1 MTTAAHGLFRS
12 AAFRL
17 SLFYLAVF
25 AAFAGAMI
33 AYMAWSTRVILA
45 NETRETIA
53 AETRGLAEQYA
64 TDGIQRLVEAVA
76 KRSQGPANALYLISS
91 FAGESITGNIAY
103 LPLEAL
109 KSEGYQRVPYRHS
122 GDASDVTRE
131 AEVRVFRLA
140 GGFVLVVGRDIA
152 ERVAVE
158 QVLWRAGALA
168 ILLTLL
174 LAVAGGVF
182 VRLRILQPIDAMSDT
197 ARAIMSGDLSN
208 RVPLSGS
215 SDEFGRLGES
225 LNAMLARIE
234 ALVRGM
240 REVTDNV
247 AHDLKTPLTRM
258 KARAE
263 DALRGLDAG
272 KGLDEAEQRRVLEE
286 TIAEADHLIS
296 VFSAL
301 LAIARAEAGEGAG
314 SDRIELGALAADA
327 VELYEPLAEDAGVAL
342 SAGAAGAVHVVANR
356 ALLARAVS
364 NLIENAITHGR
375 SDGGGKVE
383 VTTAL
388 KGGFGELTVAD
399 NGPGIPGEDRK
410 RVLDRFVRLEASR
423 SRPGSGLGLSLAN
436 AVVRLHNGELE
447 LNDNSPGLRVTL
459 RLPLAAAG
467 GNDGASENAGGS
479 AAGRRQAAG

>member
-1 MTTAAHGLFRS
+1 MTQTTHGLFRS

-25 AAFAGAMI
+25 AAFAGALI

-91 FAGESITGNIAY
+91 FSGESITGNIAY
-103 LPLEAL
+103 LPLETL
-109 KSEGYQRVPYRHS
+109 KAEGYQRVPYRHT
-122 GDASDVTRE
+122 GDASDITRE
-131 AEVRVFRLA
+131 AEVRVFRLT

-158 QVLWRAGALA
+158 RILWRAGVFAV
-168 ILLTLL
+168 LLTLM
-174 LAVAGGVF
+174 LAVAGGIF
-182 VRLRILQPIDAMSDT
+182 VRMRILKPIDAMSDT

-208 RVPLSGS
+208 RVALSGS
-215 SDEFGRLGES
+215 SDEFDRLGES

-263 DALRGLDAG
+263 DALRAIETG
-272 KGLDEAEQRRVLEE
+272 KGLDEDAQRQVLED
-286 TIAEADHLIS
+286 TIREADDLIA

-314 SDRIELGALAADA
+314 NDRIELGALVADA
-327 VELYEPLAEDAGVAL
+327 AELYEPAAEDAGVKL
-342 SAGAAGAVHVVANR
+342 SASSTGEVFVAANK

-375 SDGGGKVE
+375 RDGGGE
-383 VTTAL
+383 VGIHTARN
-388 KGGFGELTVAD
+388 GRFGELTVAD
-399 NGPGIPGEDRK
+399 NGPGIPPEDRK

-436 AVVRLHNGELE
+436 AVARLHNGELE
-447 LNDNSPGLRVTL
+447 LNDNSPGLRVTM
-459 RLPLAAAG
+459 RLPLAEAG
-467 GNDGASENAGGS
+467 GRDGEGKGIGG
-479 AAGRRQAAG
+479 

>member
-1 MTTAAHGLFRS
+1 MTTETQGLFRS

-25 AAFAGAMI
+25 AAFAGALI

-45 NETRETIA
+45 AETRETIA
-53 AETRGLAEQYA
+53 AETRELAEEYA
-64 TDGIQRLVEAVA
+64 ADGIQRLVEAVA

-103 LPLEAL
+103 LPLKTL
-109 KSEGYQRVPYRHS
+109 KAEGYQRVPYRHT
-122 GDASDVTRE
+122 GDAADITRE
-131 AEVRVFRLA
+131 AELRVFRLT
-140 GGFVLVVGRDIA
+140 GGFVLVVGRDIS

-158 QVLWRAGALA
+158 RVLWRAGIFAVV
-168 ILLTLL
+168 LTLL

-182 VRLRILQPIDAMSDT
+182 VRMRILKPIDAMSDT
-197 ARAIMSGDLSN
+197 ARAIMGGDLSN

-215 SDEFGRLGES
+215 EDEFSRLGES

-263 DALRGLDAG
+263 DALRAIETG
-272 KGLDEAEQRRVLEE
+272 KGLDEGAQRQVLED
-286 TIAEADHLIS
+286 TIREADELIS

-314 SDRIELGALAADA
+314 HDRIALGALAADA
-327 VELYEPLAEDAGVAL
+327 AELYEPAAEDAGVKLTAETADEVFV
-342 SAGAAGAVHVVANR
+342 SANK

-375 SDGGGKVE
+375 TGGGGKVSIR
-383 VTTAL
+383 TARN
-388 KGGFGELTVAD
+388 GRFGELTVAD
-399 NGPGIPGEDRK
+399 NGPGIAEADRK
-410 RVLDRFVRLEASR
+410 RVLDRFVRLEQSR

-436 AVVRLHNGELE
+436 AVARLHNGELE
-447 LNDNSPGLRVTL
+447 LNDNSPGLRITM
-459 RLPLAAAG
+459 RFPLAEAG
-467 GNDGASENAGGS
+467 GNDGGGK
-479 AAGRRQAAG
+479 GLGG